1 LIEIEQQRVAEHE
14 ALEGLGHE
22 ILGIVDDAATHGVL
36 LPAGAGSGPDDHGA
50 SSVAAAPAGRDGQA
64 GAEATGRYPGRR
76 ITRMPRG
83 EEERARRF
91 YRDAVGLTEVDK
103 PEGLAGRGGCWFR
116 GFDGE
121 EVVAEIHVGVEDPFH
136 PARKAHPALVVD
148 SPEELEAMAAR
159 IEA

>member
-1 LIEIEQQRVAEHE
+1 
-14 ALEGLGHE
+14 
-22 ILGIVDDAATHGVL
+22 
-36 LPAGAGSGPDDHGA
+36 
-50 SSVAAAPAGRDGQA
+50 
-64 GAEATGRYPGRR
+64 
-76 ITRMPRG
+76 MPRG

-159 IEA
+159 IEAGGFELSWSERTTFPGYLRFHAGDGAGNRIEVLTPY